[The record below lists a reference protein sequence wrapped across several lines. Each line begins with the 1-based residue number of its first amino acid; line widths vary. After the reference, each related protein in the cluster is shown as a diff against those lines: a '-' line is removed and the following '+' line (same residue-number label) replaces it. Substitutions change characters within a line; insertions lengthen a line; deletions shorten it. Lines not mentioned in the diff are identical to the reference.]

1 METVI
6 KDEYNKSVDS
16 LVKRETDQLE
26 RKLGRLIAT
35 ALADSNLDPISFN
48 GVVFKFEHKLVTSF
62 IGQDAYVSKLKAAD
76 WNASKFE
83 EAVRFSIRATLDS
96 MLMHSRTKKRRL
108 RLFS

>member
-1 METVI
+1 METVV

-16 LVKRETDQLE
+16 LVGKETAQLQ
-26 RKLGRLIAT
+26 RKLGEAVAKVLSEGGLDPVVLNGTSFTFSHEFDTSFGNERFV
-35 ALADSNLDPISFN
+35 SNLEAS
-48 GVVFKFEHKLVTSF
+48 S
-62 IGQDAYVSKLKAAD
+62 

-96 MLMHSRTKKRRL
+96 MLMRSRTKKRRL